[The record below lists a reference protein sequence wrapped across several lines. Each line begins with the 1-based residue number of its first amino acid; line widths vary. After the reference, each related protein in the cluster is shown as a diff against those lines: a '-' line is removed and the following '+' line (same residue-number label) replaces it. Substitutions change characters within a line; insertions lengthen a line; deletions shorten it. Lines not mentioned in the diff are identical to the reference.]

1 MQNHLKVTING
12 KQYSVAT
19 DENDQDVCNA
29 AQLVD
34 SLLLKSKSGSLSHAT
49 DEKSALIVALQLAT
63 DLAKNQRLLQSCEQK
78 VEGLLALLTQ
88 EI

>member
-19 DENDQDVCNA
+19 DENNQDVCNA

-34 SLLLKSKSGSLSHAT
+34 ALLLKSKSGPLSREI
-49 DEKSALIVALQLAT
+49 DEKTALIVALQLAT

-78 VEGLLALLTQ
+78 IEELLALLTQ